1 MRYIVGL
8 VFFAAGAW
16 LMWSALARRKR
27 AIAAGPEA
35 QPEINRSLQIIGDAL
50 PPIIVVALV
59 IIGAK
64 TALAFVITDA
74 GRYLSVLDLAGFLF
88 LLAGYGTS
96 VVLRTRYREPVI
108 RTLGEARP
116 SAVTVSVNSD

>member
-35 QPEINRSLQIIGDAL
+35 QPEINRSLQIMGDAL

-64 TALAFVITDA
+64 MALAFVITDA

-108 RTLGEARP
+108 RPIGEAQP
-116 SAVTVSVNSD
+116 SAVPVTVNSD

>member
-1 MRYIVGL
+1 MRFIVGL

-27 AIAAGPEA
+27 AIAAGPDA
-35 QPEINRSLQIIGDAL
+35 QPEIRQSLQIIGEAL
-50 PPIIVVALV
+50 PPIIVIALV

-64 TALAFVITDA
+64 MSLAFFLTDA
-74 GRYLSVLDLAGFLF
+74 GRYLSLFDLAGFLF

-96 VVLRTRYREPVI
+96 VVLRTRYHEPVVV
-108 RTLGEARP
+108 RVEVGRQALRQ
-116 SAVTVSVNSD
+116 